1 MLKRIYTQTLPKN
14 LFLAL
19 TIICLYITPTL
30 HGQNANIEHGIQQL
44 VNDPVMRHGQA
55 GICIMDVQSGQLYGT
70 YNRDMSLIP
79 ASNMKIVTTAAAL
92 KILGNDYTFRTD
104 LQYEGAIKDSILYGN
119 IVVKGYGDPTLGSP
133 LFDSIASFA
142 MVLDSFAL
150 KIKALGIAKING
162 KIVGD
167 GTAFEKATAV
177 STWLWE
183 DMGNYYG
190 VGSSGLNIHENLYY
204 LNFIQNPSV
213 GSPPSVLGTT
223 PQVPHFK
230 MYNEVNSAAGGGD
243 NAYIYAAP
251 YARTGIVTGTIP
263 AGNGSFNIKGSI
275 PDPPYLAAW
284 HLRRVLLE
292 HGIVVSDSAT
302 TQIFLE
308 QNGIPTQT
316 RQTFFTWRSPDLATI
331 VKRTNLESVNLYCE
345 AMVRAVAL
353 QQTGLGSNDK
363 GTEIIKQFWQ
373 SKGIDTMGFYMLDGS
388 GLSPRNGISP
398 YQLVQMLRVISV
410 DNQWFTPFNN
420 SLPEAGKTGTMKGMF
435 RGYPSVFGK
444 LRAKSGTISRVRAYS
459 GYAVAQD
466 GRQIAFSIILNNFSC
481 SQNDIRKRL
490 EKFMAEIVKL

>member
-1 MLKRIYTQTLPKN
+1 MAKKIYTQATPKN
-14 LFLAL
+14 LLFAL
-19 TIICLYITPTL
+19 MFIFTHTTPYLYGQTSIIE
-30 HGQNANIEHGIQQL
+30 NGIQQL
-44 VNDPVMRHGQA
+44 INDPVMRHGQA
-55 GICIMDVQSGQLYGT
+55 GICIMDVQTGQVYGT
-70 YNRDMSLIP
+70 YNQDMSLIP

-92 KILGNDYTFRTD
+92 KILGSDFTFRTD
-104 LQYEGAIKDSILYGN
+104 LQYEGEIKDSVLYGN
-119 IVVKGYGDPTLGSP
+119 VVIKGYGDPTLGSP

-150 KIKALGIAKING
+150 KIKTLGITKING
-162 KIVGD
+162 KIIGD

-190 VGSSGLNIHENLYY
+190 VGPSGLNIHENLYY
-204 LNFIQNPSV
+204 LNFFQNPSV
-213 GSPPSVLGTT
+213 GSPPSVFGTT

-284 HLRRVLLE
+284 HLKRVLIE
-292 HGIVVSDSAT
+292 KGIMVSDSAT

-308 QNGIPTQT
+308 QNGIPTLSRT
-316 RQTFFTWRSPDLATI
+316 TFFIWRSPDLATI
-331 VKRTNLESVNLYCE
+331 VKRANLQSVNLYCE
-345 AMVRAVAL
+345 AMVRAIAL

-363 GTEIIKQFWQ
+363 GTDIIKQFWQ
-373 SKGIDTMGFYMLDGS
+373 SKGINMDGFFMLDGS
-388 GLSPRNGISP
+388 GLSPRNGITP
-398 YQLVQMLRVISV
+398 YQLTQMLRTIGV
-410 DNQWFTPFNN
+410 DNQWFIPLNN

-435 RGYPSVFGK
+435 RSYPSVFGK

-466 GRQIAFSIILNNFSC
+466 GRQLAFSIILNNFTC